1 MGQREADVELYEN
14 RLMSNYSVLINNDSM
29 VPSVKNELL
38 LSSMI
43 ENRKRTHE
51 DIQCI

>member
-1 MGQREADVELYEN
+1 MGQRELDGKVYES
-14 RLMSNYSVLINNDSM
+14 RLMSNNSVLINNDSM

-38 LSSMI
+38 LCSTI

-51 DIQCI
+51 DI